1 MPYIILTVL
10 LLLLALL
17 PSLWVRI
24 VLKRHAVQRDDL
36 AGTGGELAAHLLK
49 RFDLENVK
57 VEETKEGADHY
68 DTVDKA
74 VRLSPSIFN
83 GKSITAV
90 AVATHEV
97 GHAIQFGR
105 EEVISK
111 LRTKYLPVAS
121 LFKKAGVL
129 MVYALPFAGI
139 LLRSPTAIFL
149 FIALSV
155 VLQLIGALLYLIVL
169 PEEWDAS
176 FGKALPILTQGEY
189 VEEKDLPA
197 VRSVLKA
204 AAFTY
209 FARALGDLVNVGRWW
224 LILRR

>member
-1 MPYIILTVL
+1 MHFLILTGL
-10 LLLLALL
+10 LLLLALV
-17 PSLWVRI
+17 PSLWVRF
-24 VLKRHAVQRDDL
+24 VLRQHAKERKDI
-36 AGTGGELAAHLLK
+36 AGTGGELAVHLLK
-49 RFDLENVK
+49 RFDLENVI

-68 DTVDKA
+68 DPTAQA
-74 VRLSPSIFN
+74 VRLSPSIYN

-105 EEVISK
+105 KEVISK
-111 LRTKYLPVAS
+111 LRQKYLPIAS

-129 MVYALPFAGI
+129 MIGVLPFAGI
-139 LLRSPTAIFL
+139 LIRSPAAMFL
-149 FIALSV
+149 FVALSLL
-155 VLQLIGALLYLIVL
+155 LQLIGALLYLIVL

-176 FGKALPILTQGEY
+176 FGKALPILAEGEY
-189 VEEKDLPA
+189 IDNSDLPA

-204 AAFTY
+204 AALTY
-209 FARALGDLVNVGRWW
+209 FARALGDLVNIGRWW

>member
-1 MPYIILTVL
+1 MPYLILTALIL
-10 LLLLALL
+10 LLTLL
-17 PSLWVRI
+17 PSLWVR
-24 VLKRHAVQRDDL
+24 LTMKRHSDERTDL
-36 AGTGGELAAHLLK
+36 DGTGGELAVHLLK
-49 RFDLENVK
+49 RFDLEHVV

-74 VRLSPSIFN
+74 VRLSPSIYN

-105 EEVISK
+105 NEVISK
-111 LRTKYLPVAS
+111 LRTKYLPIAS

-129 MVYALPFAGI
+129 MIYAMPFVGI
-139 LLRSPTAIFL
+139 IIRAPAAIFL
-149 FIALSV
+149 FV
-155 VLQLIGALLYLIVL
+155 VVSLLFQLIGALLYLIVL

-176 FGKALPILTQGEY
+176 FGKALPILEKGEY
-189 VEEKDLPA
+189 VKPNDLPA
-197 VRSVLKA
+197 IHAVLKA
-204 AAFTY
+204 AALTY
-209 FARALGDLVNVGRWW
+209 FARALGDLVNIGRWW

>member
-1 MPYIILTVL
+1 MHLIILTAL
-10 LLLLALL
+10 LLLLALV
-17 PSLWVRI
+17 PSLWVKLI
-24 VLKRHAVQRDDL
+24 MKRHATERADID
-36 AGTGGELAAHLLK
+36 GTGGELAIHLLK
-49 RFDLENVK
+49 RFDLENVI
-57 VEETKEGADHY
+57 VEETREGGDHY

-74 VRLSPSIFN
+74 VRLSPSIYN

-105 EEVISK
+105 NEVISK

-129 MVYALPFAGI
+129 MIYVLPFVGI
-139 LLRSPTAIFL
+139 LVRAPAAIFL
-149 FIALSV
+149 FIAASL
-155 VLQLIGALLYLIVL
+155 LFQLIGALLYLIVL

-176 FGKALPILTQGEY
+176 FGKALPILEKGEY
-189 VEEKDLPA
+189 VEPQDLPA
-197 VRSVLKA
+197 VQSVLKA
-204 AAFTY
+204 AALTY
-209 FARALGDLVNVGRWW
+209 FARALGDLVNIGRWW